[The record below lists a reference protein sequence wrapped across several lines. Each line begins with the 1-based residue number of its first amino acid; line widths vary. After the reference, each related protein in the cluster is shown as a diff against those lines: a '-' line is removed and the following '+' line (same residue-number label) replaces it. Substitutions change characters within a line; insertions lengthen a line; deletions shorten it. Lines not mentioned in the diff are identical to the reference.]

1 MATPFA
7 GVITIKNMVTG
18 EVAAQ
23 SFTMSDVAAAYATFI
38 NTNNNFIN
46 APGKKGQQCY
56 ITDIQAAAAAT
67 VTQAQLNISGRDTG
81 VRFLLAGVVPTI
93 NNRLPQP
100 IPLQGGS
107 AIQLVQR

>member
-1 MATPFA
+1 MATAFI
-7 GVITIKNMVTG
+7 GTITFKNMKTG
-18 EVAAQ
+18 EVSVQAY
-23 SFTMSDVAAAYATFI
+23 TCSDVAAAYATFT

-46 APGKKGQQCY
+46 TPGKKGEQCF

-81 VRFLLAGVVPTI
+81 IRFLFAGILPSI

-100 IPLQGGS
+100 IPIQGGS
-107 AIQLVQR
+107 QVQLIQR